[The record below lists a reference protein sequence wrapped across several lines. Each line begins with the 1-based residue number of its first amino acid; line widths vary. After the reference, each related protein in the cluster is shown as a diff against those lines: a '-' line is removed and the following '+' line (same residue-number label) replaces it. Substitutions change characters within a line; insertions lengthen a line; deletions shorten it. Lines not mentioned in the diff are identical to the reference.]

1 MISGRYERISI
12 ATPGLLFRGIVAD
25 KAHRGRHGQQA
36 MTTRCWFA
44 VIAVL
49 FAVLAAGC
57 TDSGGAGSDNDR
69 QPVFY
74 GGVSGGG
81 TRP

>member
-1 MISGRYERISI
+1 MGN
-12 ATPGLLFRGIVAD
+12 
-25 KAHRGRHGQQA
+25 QA
-36 MTTRCWFA
+36 MRRCCRFA

-49 FAVLAAGC
+49 LAVFAPGC
-57 TDSGGAGSDNDR
+57 TDSGGAGPDNNR
-69 QPVFY
+69 HPVFY